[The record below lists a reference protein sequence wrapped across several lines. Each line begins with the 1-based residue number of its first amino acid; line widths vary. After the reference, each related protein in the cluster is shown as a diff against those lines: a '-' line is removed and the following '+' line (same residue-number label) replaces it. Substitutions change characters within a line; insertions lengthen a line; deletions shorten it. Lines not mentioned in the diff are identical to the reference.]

1 MHNALK
7 YLENNSFF
15 ENGIELVTFEQAVTA
30 IKIALDEIASY
41 AEKQQLE
48 NKQIKTSEPKYR

>member
-15 ENGIELVTFEQAVTA
+15 ENGVEVVTFEQAVTA
-30 IKIALDEIASY
+30 IKIALD
-41 AEKQQLE
+41 AEKQQSE